1 MWRLTKVKWLGE
13 FSGYRCAVVPH
24 LQSRRT
30 PLQPDRLSELS
41 VGQTESL
48 SRTITAEDVAAFA
61 RLSGDYNALHLDDEF
76 AARTEFAE
84 RVVHGFLNASLLSTL
99 VGMKIPGRGALYVS
113 QNIEF
118 TRPVFIGDTVEARG
132 TIEAIDQETRLVTL
146 RTEIIRGER
155 ECVLRGRAQ
164 VKVLR
169 VLDADKQEA
178 RPEPAPTALLAGK
191 TALVTGASRGIGRAI
206 ARLFAQH
213 GANVWINYQRSENAA
228 QRLADEIAGLGGFCR
243 LIRADVTSDGDV
255 ARLVDAIVAGGGLD
269 ILVNNAGPKIQS
281 APFANLDWSDLA
293 QAYEQIVGSVFRVTK
308 AALPALKKSKGR
320 IVTIASAAAL
330 GRTAYNWLPYVAAK
344 SALLA
349 MSKNLAQEL
358 GPHGVTVNTIS
369 PSLVDTDLVANIPE
383 RMRQMTVSRTPLRRL
398 STPDDV
404 AGAALMLASPYAGF
418 ITGEN
423 MLVTG
428 GEHMI

>member
-1 MWRLTKVKWLGE
+1 
-13 FSGYRCAVVPH
+13 
-24 LQSRRT
+24 
-30 PLQPDRLSELS
+30 
-41 VGQTESL
+41 
-48 SRTITAEDVAAFA
+48 
-61 RLSGDYNALHLDDEF
+61 
-76 AARTEFAE
+76 
-84 RVVHGFLNASLLSTL
+84 
-99 VGMKIPGRGALYVS
+99 MKIPGRGALYVS

-132 TIEAIDQETRLVTL
+132 TIEAIDEETRLVSL
-146 RTEIIRGER
+146 RTEIFRNGD

-169 VLDADKQEA
+169 VAEADRQEP
-178 RPEPAPTALLAGK
+178 RPEPASGALLAGK

-206 ARLFAQH
+206 ARLFAQQ
-213 GANVWINYQRSENAA
+213 GANVWINYHRSESAA
-228 QRLADEIAGLGGFCR
+228 QSLANELSGLGGFCR
-243 LIRADVTSDGDV
+243 PMRADVTSDSDV
-255 ARLVDAIVAGGGLD
+255 QRLVDAIVADGGLD
-269 ILVNNAGPKIQS
+269 ILINNAGPKIHS
-281 APFANLDWSDLA
+281 APFAKLDWPDLA
-293 QAYEQIVGSVFRVTK
+293 QAYEQVVGSVFRVTK

-320 IVTIASAAAL
+320 VVTIASAAAL

-358 GPHGVTVNTIS
+358 GPYGITVNTIS
-369 PSLVDTDLVANIPE
+369 PSLVDTDLVSNIPE